1 MALRCRPS
9 PKRLDALSTG
19 SIKAEE
25 LGLGASPTG
34 TYVPPADRYAIVP
47 DKPGPAPA
55 SNQRFSTVPEM
66 PAAKKPRS

>member
-1 MALRCRPS
+1 M
-9 PKRLDALSTG
+9 DALSTG
-19 SIKAEE
+19 SIRAEE
-25 LGLGASPTG
+25 LGLSASPTG

-66 PAAKKPRS
+66 PAAKKPRA